1 MRTALLGRCGAVLV
15 AEPTTNYPCV
25 AHKGVVWADA
35 VARGRT
41 SHGSMPHLG
50 ENAIYK
56 LARAVLALEDSSL
69 EAPEHPLLGAPTV
82 SLGTFSGG
90 ININS
95 VPDYATAGID
105 VRTVPGID
113 GDAVLGALR
122 ERLGD
127 EVELEPRVMLDPID
141 TDPGD
146 EWVGDVFAVMEPLIG
161 EAPAPRGLAYFTDAA
176 ALSPAYGSPP
186 TIICGPGD
194 AEQAHRTDESCS
206 MSALEAAAEGFF
218 EIARRWCGLS

>member
-1 MRTALLGRCGAVLV
+1 
-15 AEPTTNYPCV
+15 
-25 AHKGVVWADA
+25 
-35 VARGRT
+35 
-41 SHGSMPHLG
+41 MPHLG

-56 LARAVLALEDSSL
+56 LARAVLALEDFAFD
-69 EAPEHPLLGAPTV
+69 APEHPLLGAPTV

-105 VRTVPGID
+105 VRTVPGLD
-113 GDAVLGALR
+113 GDAVLAALR

-146 EWVGDVFAVMEPLIG
+146 EWVRRGVRGDGAADRRDARAARARLLHRRRRAVAGLRVAADDHLRARATPSRPT
-161 EAPAPRGLAYFTDAA
+161 APTSRARWPRWRPPARGSSR
-176 ALSPAYGSPP
+176 SPGAG
-186 TIICGPGD
+186 
-194 AEQAHRTDESCS
+194 A
-206 MSALEAAAEGFF
+206 
-218 EIARRWCGLS
+218 GLS